1 MKHEINNFKWFLRI
15 LIIKF
20 LCWYNKIPIKRFH
33 TFFNLKKS
41 NHKINI
47 IFYIDYE
54 YLALHKQLNKKD
66 ITILKFF
73 NKLLRFNNFFEIRI
87 TIIIDDQMYK
97 IIHKNKNIIDLLFR
111 NNFESK
117 IDEYEYIKSSYV
129 YTTNSSFLQNNQIFN
144 YRKDY
149 DPAFIE
155 LVRDY
160 LHAYDMRYCKCDFLV
175 DKDNR
180 FKIIKYHFDKL
191 IK

>member
-1 MKHEINNFKWFLRI
+1 MKHEIGNFKWFLRI
-15 LIIKF
+15 LIIKI

-47 IFYIDYE
+47 GLYIDYE
-54 YLALHKQLNKKD
+54 NIVFNSCLNEKD
-66 ITILKFF
+66 ILILEFF
-73 NKLLRFNNFFEIRI
+73 NKLLRFNKFFEII
-87 TIIIDDQMYK
+87 IYIIIDDQMYK
-97 IIHKNKNIIDLLFR
+97 IINKNKNIIDLLFR
-111 NNFESK
+111 NSFESK
-117 IDEYEYIKSSYV
+117 IDRYIKSNYV
-129 YTTNSSFLQNNQIFN
+129 YTTNSSFLQNNPIFN

-160 LHAYDMRYCKCDFLV
+160 LHAHDMRCCKCDFLV

-180 FKIIKYHFDKL
+180 FKVIKYHFDKL

>member
-1 MKHEINNFKWFLRI
+1 MKQAKNLKWVIRI
-15 LIIKF
+15 IVIKF
-20 LCWYNKIPIKRFH
+20 LCWYNRIPIKRFH
-33 TFFNLKKS
+33 KFFDLKKS

-47 IFYIDYE
+47 GLYIDYE
-54 YLALHKQLNKKD
+54 YLASNQHLNEKD
-66 ITILKFF
+66 
-73 NKLLRFNNFFEIRI
+73 
-87 TIIIDDQMYK
+87 IIDDQMYK
-97 IIHKNKNIIDLLFR
+97 IINKNKDLIDLLFR
-111 NNFESK
+111 NNFETK
-117 IDEYEYIKSSYV
+117 ITKYLRSHYI

-144 YRKDY
+144 YKKDY

-180 FKIIKYHFDKL
+180 FKIIKYYFDKL